1 MLNILKAMQLYIL
14 GSWYMNCT
22 SIKLL
27 SKLYEVVI
35 AVYEPAEEVS
45 TRQVQ
50 VFLPLNTKLKM
61 ELGIGEDL
69 KQSKQSKSAPME
81 QEGEN

>member
-1 MLNILKAMQLYIL
+1 MQLYIL
-14 GSWYMNCT
+14 GRWYMNYT
-22 SIKLL
+22 WIKLL

-35 AVYEPAEEVS
+35 AVSEPAEEVS
-45 TRQVQ
+45 TIQ

>member
-1 MLNILKAMQLYIL
+1 MLTILKAMHLYIL

-35 AVYEPAEEVS
+35 AVSEPAEEVS
-45 TRQVQ
+45 TIQ
-50 VFLPLNTKLKM
+50 VFLPLNMKLKM

>member
-35 AVYEPAEEVS
+35 AVSEPAEEVS
-45 TRQVQ
+45 TIQ

>member
-14 GSWYMNCT
+14 GRRYMNCT

-45 TRQVQ
+45 TIQ

>member
-1 MLNILKAMQLYIL
+1 MLTILKAMQLYIL

-35 AVYEPAEEVS
+35 AVSEPAEEVS
-45 TRQVQ
+45 TIQ
-50 VFLPLNTKLKM
+50 VFLPLNMKLKM

>member
-14 GSWYMNCT
+14 GRWYMNCT

-35 AVYEPAEEVS
+35 AVSEPAGEVS
-45 TRQVQ
+45 TIQ

-69 KQSKQSKSAPME
+69 KQSEQSKSAPME

>member
-45 TRQVQ
+45 TIQ